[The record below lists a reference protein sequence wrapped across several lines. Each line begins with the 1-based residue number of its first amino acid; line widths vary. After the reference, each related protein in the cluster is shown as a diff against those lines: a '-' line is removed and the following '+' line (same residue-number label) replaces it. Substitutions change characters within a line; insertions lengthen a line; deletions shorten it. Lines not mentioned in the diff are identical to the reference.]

1 MNNFPVFMSLSLL
14 YFAAVSFSEDC
25 TRLGKPHLA
34 SSFLLHD
41 HPALRTGMPS
51 ACSNGPGR
59 FATKQESDAL
69 AEDILEAIEPFNVAG
84 LGDPRRRNWYPVDP
98 DDLVTSASKLDAS
111 QDEVMELLKRCGFQ
125 LQ

>member
-1 MNNFPVFMSLSLL
+1 MNNFPVFTSLSLL
-14 YFAAVSFSEDC
+14 YFAAASFSE
-25 TRLGKPHLA
+25 TARRLGKPHLA

-41 HPALRTGMPS
+41 HPLFGPACRRLFERARQVRT
-51 ACSNGPGR
+51 R
-59 FATKQESDAL
+59 QESDEL

-98 DDLVTSASKLDAS
+98 EDLVTSASKVEAS